1 MQISEK
7 SVTFAAKINT
17 NGLMEEQIKFRIEDR
32 IARIT
37 MCDSEHFNCLSET
50 MCFAL
55 IGAID
60 KAYSAECVGI
70 IIDAECKRGVWSAGH
85 NIHELPTD
93 GSDPLAYE
101 VPMEQL
107 LRKVQD
113 IPIPVI
119 ACANGTVW
127 GGACDLCLS
136 CDMIVAADT
145 ATFAITPAKIGI
157 PYNASGIMHFINQLG
172 INKAREMFFTANP
185 ITAQDALNVGLVNH
199 IAPEG
204 QLDALL
210 EEKFCAPLRRNSILS
225 VSAIKRQFRILSR
238 TASTMSSESFERIN
252 AYRTKVYCG
261 EDYKEGINAFFEK
274 RTPNYQGKASD
285 LD

>member
-1 MQISEK
+1 
-7 SVTFAAKINT
+7 
-17 NGLMEEQIKFRIEDR
+17 MENVVDLRIDDR
-32 IARIT
+32 IAWIT
-37 MCDSEHFNCLSET
+37 MNDADHFNCLSER
-50 MCFAL
+50 MCAAL
-55 IGAID
+55 IEAID
-60 KAYSAECVGI
+60 EAYASECVGI
-70 IIDAECKRGVWSAGH
+70 IITAVCKRGVWSAGH

-136 CDMIVAADT
+136 CDMIAAADT

-172 INKAREMFFTANP
+172 INKAREMFFTANA

-199 IAPEG
+199 IAPESE
-204 QLDALL
+204 LTAMV
-210 EEKFCAPLRRNSILS
+210 EAKFCAPLRRNSVLS

-238 TASTMSSESFERIN
+238 AASTMSSESFERIN
-252 AYRTKVYCG
+252 AYRTKVYRG
-261 EDYKEGINAFFEK
+261 EDYKEGITAFFEK
-274 RTPNYQGKASD
+274 RTPQYKGKAAD
-285 LD
+285 LDE

>member
-1 MQISEK
+1 MDKVVELK
-7 SVTFAAKINT
+7 
-17 NGLMEEQIKFRIEDR
+17 MEDR

-37 MCDSEHFNCLSET
+37 MQDADHFNCLSEQ
-50 MCFAL
+50 MCSEL
-55 IGAID
+55 MESID
-60 KAYSAECVGI
+60 RAYAAECVGI
-70 IIDAECKRGVWSAGH
+70 VITAECKRGVWSAGH

-113 IPIPVI
+113 VPIPVI

-185 ITAQDALNVGLVNH
+185 ITAEDALNVGLVNH
-199 IAPEG
+199 IAPME
-204 QLDALL
+204 QLDQLL
-210 EEKFCAPLRRNSILS
+210 EEKFCAPLRRNSVLS
-225 VSAIKRQFRILSR
+225 VSAIKRQFRILAR
-238 TASTMSSESFERIN
+238 AASTMSSESFERIN
-252 AYRTKVYCG
+252 AYRTTVYRG
-261 EDYKEGINAFFEK
+261 EDYKEGIRAFFEK
-274 RTPNYQGKASD
+274 RAPEYKGKAAD
-285 LD
+285 LDK

>member
-1 MQISEK
+1 MNESI
-7 SVTFAAKINT
+7 VN
-17 NGLMEEQIKFRIEDR
+17 LRIDDR
-32 IARIT
+32 IAFIT
-37 MCDSEHFNCLSET
+37 MQDAEHFNCLSEQ
-50 MCFAL
+50 MCGEL
-55 IGAID
+55 IAAID
-60 KAYSAECVGI
+60 QAYASECVGI
-70 IIDAECKRGVWSAGH
+70 IISAECKRGVWSAGH
-85 NIHELPTD
+85 NIHELPID

-101 VPMEQL
+101 VPMEKL

-185 ITAQDALNVGLVNH
+185 ITAEDALNVGLVNH
-199 IAPEG
+199 IAPENE
-204 QLDALL
+204 LPALL
-210 EEKFCAPLRRNSILS
+210 EEKFCAPLRRNSVLS
-225 VSAIKRQFRILSR
+225 VSAIKRQFRILSKA
-238 TASTMSSESFERIN
+238 ASTMSSESFERIN
-252 AYRTKVYCG
+252 AYRTKVYRG

-274 RTPNYQGKASD
+274 RSPAYKGKASD
-285 LD
+285 LDE